1 MIKAEQIRKRFG
13 EKEALSGI
21 SCSIPEGSIYGL
33 VGSNGAG
40 KSTLLRILSGVY
52 RPDEGTVL
60 VDGTEVW
67 EKPAAKGQ
75 IALVAD
81 EVYFPAGAT
90 AERMAQ
96 LSASM
101 DPEFDRARLKYLMEL
116 LQLDPK
122 AQLAGFS
129 KGMKR
134 QAAIAL
140 ALSRRPKY
148 LILDEAF
155 DGLDPVMR
163 HLMKGLFAEEILDR
177 QMTAVISSHSL
188 RELEDT
194 CDELAL
200 MHKGRMILESDIGT
214 LKTNLYKIQAA
225 FSEDFDEKKFEGLNL
240 ISFSRSGSVA
250 VLIGKGDSSRAVSL
264 IREMNPLLLDVLPLS
279 LEEVF
284 SCEMETLGYRFTPQ
298 GLLFEDEPA

>member
-67 EKPAAKGQ
+67 EKSAAKGQ

>member
-250 VLIGKGDSSRAVSL
+250 VLIGKGDSSRAVSM